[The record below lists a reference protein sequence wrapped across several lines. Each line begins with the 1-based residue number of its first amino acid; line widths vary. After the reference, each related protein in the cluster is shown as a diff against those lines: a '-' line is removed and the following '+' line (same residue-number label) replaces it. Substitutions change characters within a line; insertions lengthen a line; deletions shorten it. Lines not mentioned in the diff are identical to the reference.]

1 MTLRDLFTMLPGT
14 CEGSDHDIA
23 CLPVPEGGMPGIKLK
38 TDDCKPGEQL
48 HKFRVRAAAEFAVP
62 MEVVAHDAREAELIA
77 ENFCEEMRGEH
88 WHALAKHVHKKFE
101 ATRAGTEDGAAM
113 LFRADGIAWDT
124 DGEDPSELG
133 LPLEAVIAADSA
145 EEVADAL
152 SDKYGWLVRGIGAV
166 TPCKEE

>member
-1 MTLRDLFTMLPGT
+1 MT
-14 CEGSDHDIA
+14 
-23 CLPVPEGGMPGIKLK
+23 GIKLK

-48 HKFRVRAAAEFAVP
+48 HKFRVRAAVEFAVP

-77 ENFCEEMRGEH
+77 ENFCEEMRGER
-88 WHALAKHVHKKFE
+88 WQTLAAHVHKKFE
-101 ATRAGTEDGAAM
+101 ATRARTEDDGAVF
-113 LFRADGIAWDT
+113 FRADGIVWDT

-133 LPLEAVIAADSA
+133 LPLETVIAADSA

-152 SDKYGWLVRGIGAV
+152 SDKYGWLVKEIGAV